1 MAPSFNPTLL
11 EINRSTNR
19 NIVHNELH
27 QLSTLSRPN
36 IKIQNLLK
44 KIVREQYDLRVKEHS
59 ENPNDNKK
67 KAKELDIE
75 IDNLIDTLQKLTYEP
90 AIKGLEQRIA
100 DLEEKKLL
108 LDFDSCESVNS
119 FPVFEVTYNTVADY
133 VQSGLRETYTKKRLQ
148 YPVFP
153 KCISYT

>member
-11 EINRSTNR
+11 ETNRSTNR
-19 NIVHNELH
+19 NIVHNEFH
-27 QLSTLSRPN
+27 QPSTLSRPN

-44 KIVREQYDLRVKEHS
+44 KIVKAQYDLRVKEHS

-75 IDNLIDTLQKLTYEP
+75 IDNLIDTLQKLTYES
-90 AIKGLEQRIA
+90 AIKRLEQRIA

-119 FPVFEVTYNTVADY
+119 FPVFEATYNTVANMFRVD
-133 VQSGLRETYTKKRLQ
+133 
-148 YPVFP
+148 
-153 KCISYT
+153 